1 MAMVIAEPTRRTE
14 QARCVQRTASP
25 SAYTGPVY
33 RNAGPALSATRL
45 LCIVLAMFGRALVG
59 ILVAAVVLGVP
70 GAADADQD
78 LAVESLVSAAVG
90 QSDPLW
96 AVLLLAALAPALG
109 RRRSR
114 RFVAGLL
121 VVLVGVLAFETALH
135 SVHHGLGDQRMAC
148 STAAVAPH
156 IHGTTAG
163 LLAIDA
169 PILKVCPTPATP
181 EPLVCPLRP
190 VESQHDRSPP
200 SALA

>member
-1 MAMVIAEPTRRTE
+1 VA
-14 QARCVQRTASP
+14 
-25 SAYTGPVY
+25 
-33 RNAGPALSATRL
+33 
-45 LCIVLAMFGRALVG
+45 
-59 ILVAAVVLGVP
+59 ILVAAVVLGVV
-70 GAADADQD
+70 GVADAHPDP
-78 LAVESLVSAAVG
+78 AVESLVSAPVG
-90 QSDPLW
+90 EWAQLPTSDLRPDVVATPQSDPLW
-96 AVLLLAALAPALG
+96 SVLVLAGLASALV

-114 RFVAGLL
+114 WIVAGLL

-169 PILKVCPTPATP
+169 PILQVCPTPATP